1 MAVKAPLKL
10 VLRAGDTIVAES
22 DDAGLWQRVLA
33 AMIEASGIPA
43 AELRPV
49 EDVTPAPEDAATDPS
64 AAQTVRGE
72 DAVDRFAD
80 ELGVS
85 KEAILRACAPSAEP
99 PYLHLDRNAWEE
111 MKRGTPPRGP
121 GSIAPAALAATLL
134 VLWFRCADLGS
145 PTMKMVYQVL
155 RRIGVRDKNGAR
167 VVQEREWLQTR
178 GGTVV
183 LKAASASRAVALAKA
198 FCARDWSSHRS
209 R

>member
-1 MAVKAPLKL
+1 VKAPLKV
-10 VLRAGDTIVAES
+10 VLQAGDTIVAES
-22 DDAGLWQRVLA
+22 DDAALWHRVLA
-33 AMIEASGIPA
+33 AMIEAPETRPA
-43 AELRPV
+43 ADPRPAA
-49 EDVTPAPEDAATDPS
+49 DVTPAPETVPS
-64 AAQTVRGE
+64 VPESVRG
-72 DAVDRFAD
+72 DDVVDQFAA

-85 KEAILRACAPSAEP
+85 KEAILRACAPGAEP

-155 RRIGVRDKNGAR
+155 RSIGVRDKNGAR

-198 FCARDWSSHRS
+198 FCARDWSSHPS